1 MQNTTTIKYPIKPVS
16 AIDDNGVLNQ
26 LPMNIRHQ
34 LGTELESGFHLF
46 LHRRDLIFE
55 GGVVQYTLGA
65 DTAIVELN

>member
-1 MQNTTTIKYPIKPVS
+1 MQNTTTIKYPIKPVP
-16 AIDDNGVLNQ
+16 AIDDKAVLNQ

-34 LGTELESGFHLF
+34 LGTEQESGFHLF

-65 DTAIVELN
+65 NTVIVELN